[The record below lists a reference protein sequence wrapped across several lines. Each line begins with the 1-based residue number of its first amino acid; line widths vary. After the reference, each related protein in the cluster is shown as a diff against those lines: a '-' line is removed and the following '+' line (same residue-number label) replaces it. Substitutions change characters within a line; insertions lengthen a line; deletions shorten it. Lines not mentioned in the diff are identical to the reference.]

1 MVQMIQFLH
10 LQRVRAIRFLSN
22 VSNSEIFSIVLIPLL
37 IEFHNLAP
45 SYIKHLLPL
54 SNRIIYR

>member
-10 LQRVRAIRFLSN
+10 MHGDLFHFLSN
-22 VSNSEIFSIVLIPLL
+22 VSNSEISAIVSIPLL

-45 SYIKHLLPL
+45 LYIKT
-54 SNRIIYR
+54 YE

>member
-10 LQRVRAIRFLSN
+10 MQGDPFHFL
-22 VSNSEIFSIVLIPLL
+22 NSVLNTEIFFIVLIPLL

-45 SYIKHLLPL
+45 SPINMGGLGMKK
-54 SNRIIYR
+54 SSAM